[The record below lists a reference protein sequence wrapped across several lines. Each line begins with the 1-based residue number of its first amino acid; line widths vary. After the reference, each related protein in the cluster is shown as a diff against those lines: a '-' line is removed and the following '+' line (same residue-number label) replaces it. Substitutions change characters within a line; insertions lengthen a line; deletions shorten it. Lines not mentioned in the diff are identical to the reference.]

1 MHIQDSQI
9 LCIPQDVAVVGYDDI
24 MFSTY
29 VNPPFTTVKIKK
41 FEMGYEAFIMLI
53 RRITGRRKKSKRK
66 ILDVELVI
74 RESA

>member
-1 MHIQDSQI
+1 MR
-9 LCIPQDVAVVGYDDI
+9 
-24 MFSTY
+24 
-29 VNPPFTTVKIKK
+29 IKK

-74 RESA
+74 RENA